1 MDILKI
7 NQKKYINKHP
17 QFLKEVDKAYKN
29 LKKIKLEKINIKKLK
44 NKKNKKIYLIDI
56 SNNETNCFKIRGA
69 YNEVINN
76 KLINAKY
83 LCAASSGSF
92 GISVALS
99 AKLLNKKSIIFAPKN
114 LTKKKKLILKKY
126 DAEIVYSKDYETAKK
141 FAKKNGLKKNY
152 LFIDGLGKN
161 VLYGNGTYL
170 KELYQKKI
178 SKFKNNKKLAFIVP
192 LGIGSLAVP
201 VGLYLKHKKINFDL
215 FVVEPKNYGKFFS
228 NLKNNKI
235 SKYKPTL
242 ADGAAVKILP
252 NRSKV
257 SLMSLVKFV
266 ITLNEKEIKK
276 SIQTINKKKIF
287 NKDVEG
293 AGVLSFGS
301 YLFGQEHFKKY
312 DCIFIFITGKNK

>member
-7 NQKKYINKHP
+7 NKKKHINKHP
-17 QFLKEVDKAYKN
+17 EFLKEVNKAYKN
-29 LKKIKLEKINIKKLK
+29 LKKNKLNKIFIKRLN
-44 NKKNKKIYLIDI
+44 NNKNKKIYLIDI

-76 KLINAKY
+76 KIMNSKY

-99 AKLLNKKSIIFAPKN
+99 AKLLNKKSIIFVPKN
-114 LTKKKKLILKKY
+114 LTKRKKSILKKY
-126 DAEIVYSKDYETAKK
+126 DAKIVYLKDYETAKK
-141 FAKKNGLKKNY
+141 VAKKNGLKKNY

-161 VLYGNGTYL
+161 VIYGNGTYL
-170 KELYQKKI
+170 KELYQKKK
-178 SKFKNNKKLAFIVP
+178 SEFKRNKKLAFVVP

-201 VGLYLKHKKINFDL
+201 VGLFLKHKKINFDL
-215 FVVEPKNYGKFFS
+215 FVVEPKNYGKFYS
-228 NLKNNKI
+228 HLNNAKI

-252 NRSKV
+252 NKSKM
-257 SLMSLVKFV
+257 SLMSLARFAV
-266 ITLNEKEIKK
+266 TLNEKEIKK
-276 SIQTINKKKIF
+276 SIQAINEKKIF
-287 NKDVEG
+287 KRDVEG

-312 DCIFIFITGKNK
+312 DCVFIFITGKNK